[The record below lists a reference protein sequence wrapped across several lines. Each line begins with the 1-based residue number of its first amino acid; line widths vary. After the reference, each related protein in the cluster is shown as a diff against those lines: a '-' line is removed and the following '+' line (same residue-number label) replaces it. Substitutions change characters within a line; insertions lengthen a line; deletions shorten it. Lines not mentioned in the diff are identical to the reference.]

1 MLGVPL
7 GATLLEGFEEMI
19 SYKAGY
25 SYRDAGDGE
34 WVFAQVLDWPNVITQ
49 GDDLDD
55 ARAML
60 ADALALMND
69 SNCIG

>member
-1 MLGVPL
+1 
-7 GATLLEGFEEMI
+7 MI